1 MQSLR
6 RYNFLIFEIGF
17 DRLIVLKIVL
27 ITFLIG
33 NGSDYNIHFIYI
45 YSYIFTVL
53 LCA

>member
-33 NGSDYNIHFIYI
+33 NGSDYNIHLYI
-45 YSYIFTVL
+45 YSYIFTIL